1 MGRWFTDLESQG
13 YKLNIKNTI
22 EERILEMQNQ
32 KKKLAD
38 DIISGENISSTTL
51 TREDLMMLLSRSRL
65 LNTLKIQSVKPAIV

>member
-13 YKLNIKNTI
+13 YKLIIKNTI

-38 DIISGENISSTTL
+38 DI
-51 TREDLMMLLSRSRL
+51 LSEKTFRARH
-65 LNTLKIQSVKPAIV
+65 